1 MDVPIAQ
8 NVFAG
13 VTVIADRVAGT
24 GTGVEELLPQPEE
37 NKTVTMTARYKVVKL
52 QKVDFRS
59 RFENIAIS
67 VAP

>member
-1 MDVPIAQ
+1 MPQ

-13 VTVIADRVAGT
+13 VIVIADRVAGT